1 MLSTAAERIDGQIQ
15 AESSKFD
22 RSRDLSCPR
31 ARVRRRNPKSSISRN
46 KSTLF
51 SGATERTRE
60 GRKERERE
68 GDGEGERERSGFPE
82 NKTNRRP
89 RTAAAAA
96 AAIIIKLKREIY
108 PESGEEGA
116 EEWEREIFRRA
127 GRDCS
132 S

>member
-68 GDGEGERERSGFPE
+68 GEGERERSGFPE

-89 RTAAAAA
+89 RTRTAAAEA

-116 EEWEREIFRRA
+116 EEWQREIFRRA
-127 GRDCS
+127 GSDCS